1 MGDLDKNIYR
11 KENPYEKII
20 IHPIEKDRKEKE
32 TGYRGLGN
40 ATRSQALAALASF
53 FKKMLSSLSPRAQGA
68 GYSLDLG
75 SLLNDV
81 AAFKKLLEI
90 LASEDTSH
98 QPEFA
103 QHLSELWHAILEG
116 YNQIDASRTHALET
130 VNQLTFFV
138 AQVQNFPLGAD
149 HTLGYYFSQYAGKD
163 WIPFPFMQL
172 LQGLHLEYQ
181 ASPFISVL
189 QNWISLLEEILS
201 NES

>member
-32 TGYRGLGN
+32 MGYRGLGS

-53 FKKMLSSLSPRAQGA
+53 FKKMLSSLSPKARGE
-68 GYSLDLG
+68 GYAVDIDL
-75 SLLNDV
+75 LLNDV
-81 AAFKKLLEI
+81 TAFKKLLEI

-103 QHLSELWHAILEG
+103 EHLSELWHAILEG
-116 YNQIDASRTHALET
+116 CNQIDASRTHAIDTIHKL
-130 VNQLTFFV
+130 VFFIS
-138 AQVQNFPLGAD
+138 QVENFPLGAD

-163 WIPFPFMQL
+163 WTPFPFMQL

-181 ASPFISVL
+181 ASPPISVL
-189 QNWISLLEEILS
+189 YNWISLLDDILS
-201 NES
+201 RER